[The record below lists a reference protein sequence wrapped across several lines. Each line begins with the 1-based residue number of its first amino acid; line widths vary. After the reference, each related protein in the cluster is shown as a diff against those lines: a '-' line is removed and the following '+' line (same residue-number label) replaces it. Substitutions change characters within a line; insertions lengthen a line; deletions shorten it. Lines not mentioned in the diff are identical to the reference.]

1 MFCNFYLGK
10 NNKIANNSAN
20 TEAREKKNKH
30 VFGILRFLEKF

>member
-20 TEAREKKNKH
+20 TEAREKNKH